1 MSGHG
6 ETALQP
12 AILLGHG
19 PFMPGVHRATVEIIG
34 YNRLN
39 SVKTGSPWPGHLV
52 SLYPAPNAKAHQ
64 LPRRRWAHH

>member
-19 PFMPGVHRATVEIIG
+19 PYIPGVRRAPVQII
-34 YNRLN
+34 
-39 SVKTGSPWPGHLV
+39 VI
-52 SLYPAPNAKAHQ
+52 
-64 LPRRRWAHH
+64 LPLSIG